1 MDEKFGELE
10 TTNNDSWDRY
20 KIYVIET
27 VRRLRIEVD
36 DIRER
41 IDEDIVTKLNYLEN
55 QISKLQ
61 VKSGAWGLLA
71 GLLGVVIAMIIKSQ
85 FEGK

>member
-1 MDEKFGELE
+1 MDDIEFVDSD
-10 TTNNDSWDRY
+10 DSWKRY

-27 VRRLRIEVD
+27 IRRLRKEVD
-36 DIRER
+36 GIRQK

-61 VKSGAWGLLA
+61 VKSGIWGLLA
-71 GLLGVVIAMIIKSQ
+71 GVLAVVISMWVKYSLG
-85 FEGK
+85 E

>member
-10 TTNNDSWDRY
+10 ITNNDSWDRY

-36 DIRER
+36 NIRER
-41 IDEDIVTKLNYLEN
+41 IDEDIVTK
-55 QISKLQ
+55 
-61 VKSGAWGLLA
+61 
-71 GLLGVVIAMIIKSQ
+71 
-85 FEGK
+85 

>member
-10 TTNNDSWDRY
+10 ITNNDSWDRY

-36 DIRER
+36 NIRER

-85 FEGK
+85 FEVD